1 MRTRQHLVAIALLWT
16 ALGCERCQ
24 RVSPSPPLSPPV
36 VASAGHHDE
45 PAAPDTRAPSDPGW
59 PTEAHKPPVADTG
72 IFGDVDARVQV
83 RLPSWLA
90 KGPEVV
96 VGTPGGEARF
106 VVVDGVA
113 VGFAPGS
120 MPTTFEVPS
129 LAPWDRDGD
138 AIPDPLDILIGAKKT
153 VLNGAAYRST
163 YRVLP
168 YPGGDIP
175 RTEGV
180 CTDVIVRALRNAG
193 IDLQKEIHEDAKAR
207 RSAYPGIGNLD
218 RSIDHRRVRNLL
230 PYFKRYWTSLPADP
244 KDTSAPWMPGDV
256 VFLDTM
262 NDAQPEHM
270 GVVSDRL
277 GESGFPLL
285 VNNWTD
291 GHRTAEMDLLS
302 FVPVRGRFRV
312 PVGRLAVPVAHAG
325 LEGLLSRGGV
335 SIPVAHRQVVV
346 VTAPTWDSS
355 SGELRRFERRGGSW
369 AQVGTA
375 WPVVVGERGMGL
387 GRGVVDGLRGRLP
400 EKKEGDLR
408 SPAGVFRLGD
418 AFGPDVAPPYAPG
431 TWPWKPVGDRD
442 RWVDDPRS
450 SHYNTWQRQ
459 EGTVGWS
466 SAEDLSQYA
475 LGVVV
480 EHNRE
485 PVVAGA
491 GSAIFLH
498 VWRDASTP
506 TLGCTALAK
515 DRLVELLRWLRPD
528 EAPVLVQ
535 LAGRVY
541 EG

>member
-1 MRTRQHLVAIALLWT
+1 MT
-16 ALGCERCQ
+16 
-24 RVSPSPPLSPPV
+24 PSPPSAPPV
-36 VASAGHHDE
+36 VASAGHVELD
-45 PAAPDTRAPSDPGW
+45 PLPPDTQRESDVVW
-59 PTEAHKPPVADTG
+59 PTEARKPPIADTG
-72 IFGDVDARVQV
+72 IFGDLDEKVQV
-83 RLPSWLA
+83 RLPGWLA
-90 KGPEVV
+90 KGPDVV
-96 VGTPGGEARF
+96 VTTPGAEARF

-120 MPTTFEVPS
+120 LPTTFEVAS
-129 LAPWDRDGD
+129 LSPWDRDGD
-138 AIPDPLDILIGAKKT
+138 GIPDPLDILMGAKKT

-207 RSAYPGIGNLD
+207 RSAYPGIGNPD

-230 PYFKRYWTSLPADP
+230 PYFKRYWTSLPEDP
-244 KDTSAPWMPGDV
+244 KDTSVPWMPGDV

-262 NDAQPEHM
+262 NDPQPEHM

-312 PVGRLAVPVAHAG
+312 PMGRFAVPAAHAG
-325 LEGLLSRGGV
+325 LEGLLSRSGLSV
-335 SIPVAHRQVVV
+335 PVVHRQLVA
-346 VTAPTWDSS
+346 VTIPTWDSS
-355 SGELRRFERRGGSW
+355 SGELRRFERRDGGSW
-369 AQVGTA
+369 SLVGA
-375 WPVVVGERGMGL
+375 SWPVVVGERGMGR
-387 GRGVVDGLRGRLP
+387 GRGVVDGLVGRLP
-400 EKKEGDLR
+400 TKKEGDLR
-408 SPAGVFRLGD
+408 SPAGVFRLGE
-418 AFGPDVAPPYAPG
+418 AFGPDPAPPYAPG
-431 TWPWKPVGDRD
+431 AWPWKPVGDRD

-450 SHYNTWQRQ
+450 SHYNTWQRD
-459 EGTVGWS
+459 EGEAGWT
-466 SAEDLSQYA
+466 SAEALSQYA
-475 LGVVV
+475 LGLVV

-485 PVVAGA
+485 PVVPGA

-515 DRLVELLRWLRPD
+515 DRLVELLRWLKPG

-535 LAGRVY
+535 LAGRMY